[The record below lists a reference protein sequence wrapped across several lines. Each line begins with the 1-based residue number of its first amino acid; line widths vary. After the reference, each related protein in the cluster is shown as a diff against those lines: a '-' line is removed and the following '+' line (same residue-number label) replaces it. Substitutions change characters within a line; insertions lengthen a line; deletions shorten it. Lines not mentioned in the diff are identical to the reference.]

1 MTKGTVLLQTASC
14 MVVNS
19 SHSIPVRVLFDNG
32 SQRSYVSS
40 SVSSRLN
47 LKPVKSENLRI
58 NTFGDANYQK
68 QKCTVVKLCLQT
80 RSHEEL
86 ELFALNYP
94 VICSP
99 LPSKINVADYVHLE
113 GLDFADDFD
122 NTESIDVLIGSDY
135 YWDFVT
141 GDSIKG
147 EHGPTAVDSK
157 FGWLLSGP
165 TYDLSSSNVVA
176 SNLIISGECNLM
188 FGGQDD
194 KLVESLKKFWESES
208 AGILDDSKI
217 ERQVPDIAKQTDI
230 SFNGRRHEAR
240 LPWKEDCVPNSNS
253 YGMCVSRLRSLHHQL
268 RKELNLLSDCD
279 KIIREQEQA
288 GIVERVPE
296 EETTSDK
303 SRAYYSPHHAVI
315 RKDRETTKVHIVY
328 DGSAKSSK
336 EELSLNDCLETGD
349 NYIPHIFDMLA
360 RFRNNLVGLTADIEK
375 AFLMVSIKEEDRNM
389 LCFL

>member
-1 MTKGTVLLQTASC
+1 LPQNWSWSNNCFKTKKCRNCDGKHHQSICARIDTPAEDQRNPNRNENLKESQNETTTVTMTTTTNSMTKGTVLLQTAIC

-19 SHSIPVRVLFDNG
+19 SHSIPVRMLFDNG

-135 YWDFVT
+135 YWDFVA

-176 SNLIISGECNLM
+176 SNLIISGECNSI

-208 AGILDDSKI
+208 TGILDDSKI

-230 SFNGRRHEAR
+230 SFNGWRMRQ
-240 LPWKEDCVPNSNS
+240 DCPGKKTVCRTQTV
-253 YGMCVSRLRSLHHQL
+253 MVCVCLGY
-268 RKELNLLSDCD
+268 DPC
-279 KIIREQEQA
+279 II
-288 GIVERVPE
+288 
-296 EETTSDK
+296 
-303 SRAYYSPHHAVI
+303 
-315 RKDRETTKVHIVY
+315 
-328 DGSAKSSK
+328 
-336 EELSLNDCLETGD
+336 N
-349 NYIPHIFDMLA
+349 
-360 RFRNNLVGLTADIEK
+360 
-375 AFLMVSIKEEDRNM
+375 
-389 LCFL
+389 